1 MSSHSPTGDN
11 RSCAG
16 SEPPGQDYRPDLR
29 EIVVRHHEAVYRY
42 AYRLAGNQADAEDL
56 TQQAFLVAQQRL
68 SQVRDINKVL
78 GWLFSVL
85 RNCYLKSC
93 RRNRKFLSD
102 GVEVDIEQVPE
113 PPQREEID
121 EAELQLAL
129 AELPDEFRIV
139 VLMFYFEDCS
149 YKEIAARLEIPIG
162 TVMSRLARAKGHLRQ
177 WLTNRAVRAETEQ
190 TPLALAAS
198 ARQQIS
204 AEMQI
209 PGPIR
214 MDR

>member
-1 MSSHSPTGDN
+1 
-11 RSCAG
+11 
-16 SEPPGQDYRPDLR
+16 
-29 EIVVRHHEAVYRY
+29 
-42 AYRLAGNQADAEDL
+42 
-56 TQQAFLVAQQRL
+56 VAQQRL
-68 SQVRDINKVL
+68 NQVREIDKVL

-85 RNCYLKSC
+85 RNCYLKSF
-93 RRNRKFLSD
+93 RRKRKLLSD

-113 PPQREEID
+113 PPRREEVD

-129 AELPDEFRIV
+129 DELPDEFKIV

-149 YKEIAARLEIPIG
+149 YKEIAERLEIPIG
-162 TVMSRLARAKGHLRQ
+162 TVMSRLARAKGHLRR
-177 WLTNRAVRAETEQ
+177 WLTDRAVRAKTEQ

-198 ARQQIS
+198 ARQQLS
-204 AEMQI
+204 TKVQI